1 MRKKALILAAVG
13 FPLGVL
19 MGLAIAFFGRSTDG
33 NLLLY
38 SPALLERMGSG
49 TGAALAQLLACG
61 LYGAACMA
69 GSALY
74 EVERWPLALATA
86 LHYLIIVLGYLL
98 CYWLLSWKA
107 SPRETLFILGAQTIG
122 FFLVWL
128 FMCLRYK
135 AQVRKLNELQKQH
148 NQEIKENGGENE

>member
-1 MRKKALILAAVG
+1 MRKKALIFAAVG
-13 FPLGVL
+13 FPLGIL
-19 MGLAIAFFGRSTDG
+19 AGLAIAFFGRTAG
-33 NLLLY
+33 GALMLY
-38 SPALLERMGSG
+38 SPGLLERVGSG
-49 TGAALAQLLACG
+49 TGAALVQLLVCG

-107 SPRETLFILGAQTIG
+107 SLLETLFILGVQTIG
-122 FFLVWL
+122 FFLIWL

-135 AQVRKLNELQKQH
+135 AQVRKLNELQKEH
-148 NQEIKENGGENE
+148 NQQIKKEGGENQ